1 MHEFSGRTAVI
12 TGGASGIGLGVARR
26 LAAEGM
32 NLVLADIEA
41 PVLTQVVST
50 FEADG
55 VAVLGIETDV
65 SDRVSVLAMRDQTIE
80 RFGTVEFL
88 FNNAGVA
95 GGGALLAEADDYE
108 DIFEWTLGVNLFGVL
123 HCIRAFVPGMIAHGQ
138 PAHVINTASMA
149 GLIPAPLG
157 AYTVSKYSSLC
168 MAELLAGE
176 CAETAVNVSV
186 LCPAFVATGI
196 ADSVRNLPEHL
207 VPTVDASPEAEL
219 RADAMR
225 DLVSGGIAPEEVAEA
240 VFAAV
245 VDEQFLILTH
255 EGNDEAVRSRTEA
268 LLAGRVPYDWV
279 DGPLS

>member
-12 TGGASGIGLGVARR
+12 TGGASGIGLAVAQR
-26 LAAEGM
+26 LGAEGM

-41 PVLTQVVST
+41 PVLAQVVRT

-55 VAVLGIETDV
+55 VTVLGIETDV

-108 DIFEWTLGVNLFGVL
+108 DIFEWTLGVNLYGVL

-157 AYTVSKYSSLC
+157 AYTVSKYGSLC

-176 CAETAVNVSV
+176 CAETEVNVSV
-186 LCPAFVATGI
+186 LCPAFVVTGI

-207 VPTVDASPEAEL
+207 VPTVDASPEAWRPRSLSRPATNSSVFSKTREPL
-219 RADAMR
+219 DEDLAAWNMR
-225 DLVSGGIAPEEVAEA
+225 VTPWRTIILWT
-240 VFAAV
+240 VFAPPDPAM
-245 VDEQFLILTH
+245 QCFPRRGSMIRP
-255 EGNDEAVRSRTEA
+255 G
-268 LLAGRVPYDWV
+268 
-279 DGPLS
+279 